1 MEAVVQR
8 FDRDALVG
16 SLGLEPFRPRSPWLS
31 GDLQTLRD
39 TLRPVPLPPESGQHL
54 PIPVDGDDQ
63 LLAVLDPSLQGAPRG
78 LVLLMHGLAGSSD
91 RGGLRRMGDTLQ
103 RRGFAV
109 ARLNMRGAGAGR
121 ALARGTYAANSN
133 RDLLPVLRRLRELS
147 QELAPGGLPLLGM
160 GISLGG
166 TKLLNAL
173 LASAAERAAAG
184 LSPEAPLFDGLVTI
198 SSPLDLQTCSRQI
211 ERPRNRV
218 YERWLL
224 RRLVAQTLADPFG
237 VSASE
242 REMLEGRGP
251 GGPLRSIRAF
261 DAAITAPR
269 WGYRSVEHYYR
280 EASPL
285 PKLLAALERGTASAP
300 LHQEP
305 GSPLPP
311 ALIVHAEDDPWV
323 PVAATRELALAA
335 AAAAAR
341 PGAPEARWPL
351 QVLLTPLGGH
361 NGFHAAGDGPSGRGG
376 CWTDRLTARWFEQLL
391 ADQAPLVA

>member
-63 LLAVLDPSLQGAPRG
+63 LLAVLDPSLQGAHRG

-173 LASAAERAAAG
+173 LAPAD
-184 LSPEAPLFDGLVTI
+184 PEAASPARPPTRRPLLDGLVCI
-198 SSPLDLQTCSRQI
+198 SSPLDLVACSQQI
-211 ERPRNRV
+211 ERPRNRF
-218 YERWLL
+218 YQRWLL
-224 RRLVAQTLADPFG
+224 WRLCVQTAADPFG
-237 VSASE
+237 LPANE
-242 REMLEGRGP
+242 REALDGRSAL
-251 GGPLRSIRAF
+251 GPLGSIRAF

-269 WGYRSVEHYYR
+269 WGYGSVDAYY
-280 EASPL
+280 EAASPL
-285 PKLLAALERGTASAP
+285 PRLLAAG
-300 LHQEP
+300 
-305 GSPLPP
+305 GSSSGLPP
-311 ALIVHAEDDPWV
+311 ALIVHAADDPWV
-323 PVAATRELALAA
+323 PVAAAERLAA
-335 AAAAAR
+335 SDLAAGR
-341 PGAPEARWPL
+341 GGPW
-351 QVLLTPLGGH
+351 QVLITPGGGH
-361 NGFHAAGDGPSGRGG
+361 NGFHASCDVPGGLGG
-376 CWTDRLTARWFEQLL
+376 CWGDRLTARWLRQLVG
-391 ADQAPLVA
+391 A